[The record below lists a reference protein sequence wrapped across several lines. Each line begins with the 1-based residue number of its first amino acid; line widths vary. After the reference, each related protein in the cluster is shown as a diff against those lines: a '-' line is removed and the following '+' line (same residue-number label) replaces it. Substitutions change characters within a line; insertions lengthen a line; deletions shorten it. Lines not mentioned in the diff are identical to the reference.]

1 MGLENGILTQPIS
14 VYDIANCIGVAST
27 DVGTLCTAKSKINI
41 WAKYKPVR
49 YNSIKALT
57 EDQRK
62 QCAYGI
68 LDVQEYDFTQQSVLD
83 QAFENALNR
92 VYSWQY
98 EIPEGGVESLYRML
112 DFDGYNHNAVC
123 PLFFEDN
130 SPQWDKVIVNVG
142 SILDAALPQGNI
154 KLSDLTEM
162 STIVNANDSTGFGI
176 LYKKDNDAVKLIGLD
191 VEGNCQ
197 YPCFTSSGEALTH
210 SITLE
215 GKGIYTIVPIIIAP
229 SHGLFATLPLDTIT
243 REVRKKPASYE
254 IYSSLSGASKF
265 SVIVNVTANEAIA
278 AQNMVIKV
286 YPTNEANY
294 YEETIPIPI
303 LAKGESYTAITDK
316 IDAFTISEAVYW
328 TVNYNNK
335 LTTFNKSE

>member
-68 LDVQEYDFTQQSVLD
+68 LDVQEYDFTQQSILE

-112 DFDGYNHNAVC
+112 DFDGYNHNAIC

-130 SPQWDKVIVNVG
+130 SPQWDKVEVRGG
-142 SILDAALPQGNI
+142 SIADAALPQ
-154 KLSDLTEM
+154 
-162 STIVNANDSTGFGI
+162 
-176 LYKKDNDAVKLIGLD
+176 
-191 VEGNCQ
+191 
-197 YPCFTSSGEALTH
+197 
-210 SITLE
+210 
-215 GKGIYTIVPIIIAP
+215 
-229 SHGLFATLPLDTIT
+229 
-243 REVRKKPASYE
+243 
-254 IYSSLSGASKF
+254 
-265 SVIVNVTANEAIA
+265 
-278 AQNMVIKV
+278 
-286 YPTNEANY
+286 
-294 YEETIPIPI
+294 
-303 LAKGESYTAITDK
+303 
-316 IDAFTISEAVYW
+316 
-328 TVNYNNK
+328 
-335 LTTFNKSE
+335 

>member
-1 MGLENGILTQPIS
+1 MGLENGILTQPLS

-68 LDVQEYDFTQQSVLD
+68 LDVQEYDFTQQSILE

-98 EIPEGGVESLYRML
+98 EIPAGGVASLYRML
-112 DFDGYNHNAVC
+112 DFDGYNHNAIC
-123 PLFFEDN
+123 PLFFEDS

-176 LYKKDNDAVKLIGLD
+176 LYKKDSNAVKLIGLD

-197 YPCFTSSGEALTH
+197 YPCFTNSGEVLTH
-210 SITLE
+210 SITL
-215 GKGIYTIVPIIIAP
+215 
-229 SHGLFATLPLDTIT
+229 
-243 REVRKKPASYE
+243 
-254 IYSSLSGASKF
+254 
-265 SVIVNVTANEAIA
+265 
-278 AQNMVIKV
+278 
-286 YPTNEANY
+286 
-294 YEETIPIPI
+294 
-303 LAKGESYTAITDK
+303 
-316 IDAFTISEAVYW
+316 
-328 TVNYNNK
+328 
-335 LTTFNKSE
+335 

>member
-57 EDQRK
+57 EEQRK
-62 QCAYGI
+62 QCSYGI
-68 LDVQEYDFTQQSVLD
+68 LDVQEYDFTQQSVLN

-112 DFDGYNHNAVC
+112 DFDGYNHNAIC

-130 SPQWDKVIVNVG
+130 SPQWDKVEVRVG
-142 SILDAALPQGNI
+142 SIADAALPQGNI
-154 KLSDLTEM
+154 TLSDLQEL
-162 STIVNANDSTGFGI
+162 STIVNADNSTGFGL
-176 LYKKDNDAVKLIGLD
+176 LYKKDNNAVRLVGLD
-191 VEGNCQ
+191 IEGNCQ
-197 YPCFTSSGEALTH
+197 YPCFNSSGEALTH
-210 SITLE
+210 SITIE
-215 GKGIYTIVPIIIAP
+215 GSGTYTIVPIILAP
-229 SHGLFATLPLDTIT
+229 SHGLFATLPLNTIT
-243 REVRKKPASYE
+243 REVRTKPASYAV
-254 IYSSLSGASKF
+254 SSLLSGSSKF
-265 SVIVNVTANEAIA
+265 SVIVNITTNEALD

-294 YEETIPIPI
+294 YSETIAIPT
-303 LAKGESYTAITDK
+303 LAKGDSHSVTSSVIEAMTK
-316 IDAFTISEAVYW
+316 SEVVYW
-328 TVNYNNK
+328 TITYNNK
-335 LTTFNKSE
+335 TTRFTNS

>member
-57 EDQRK
+57 EEQRK

-68 LDVQEYDFTQQSVLD
+68 LDVQEYDFTQQSTLE

-112 DFDGYNHNAVC
+112 DFDGYNHNAIC

-154 KLSDLTEM
+154 KLSDLTEI

-176 LYKKDNDAVKLIGLD
+176 LYKKDDNAVKLIGLD

-197 YPCFTSSGEALTH
+197 YPCFNSNGEALTH

-215 GKGIYTIVPIIIAP
+215 GKGVYTIVPIIIAP
-229 SHGLFATLPLDTIT
+229 SHGLFATLPLKAIIK
-243 REVRKKPASYE
+243 EVRKKTASYE
-254 IYSSLSGASKF
+254 
-265 SVIVNVTANEAIA
+265 
-278 AQNMVIKV
+278 M
-286 YPTNEANY
+286 
-294 YEETIPIPI
+294 
-303 LAKGESYTAITDK
+303 
-316 IDAFTISEAVYW
+316 
-328 TVNYNNK
+328 
-335 LTTFNKSE
+335 

>member
-1 MGLENGILTQPIS
+1 MGLENGILTQPLS

-68 LDVQEYDFTQQSVLD
+68 LDVQEYDFTQQSVLE

-112 DFDGYNHNAVC
+112 DFDGYNHNAIC

-130 SPQWDKVIVNVG
+130 SPQWNKVIVNVG

-154 KLSDLTEM
+154 KLSDLTEI

-176 LYKKDNDAVKLIGLD
+176 LYKKDNDAVRLVGLD
-191 VEGNCQ
+191 IEGNCQ
-197 YPCFTSSGEALTH
+197 YPCFNSSGEALTH
-210 SITLE
+210 SITIE
-215 GKGIYTIVPIIIAP
+215 GSGTYTIVPIILAP
-229 SHGLFATLPLDTIT
+229 SHGLFATLPLNTIT
-243 REVRKKPASYE
+243 REVRTKPASYAV
-254 IYSSLSGASKF
+254 SSLLSGSSKF
-265 SVIVNVTANEAIA
+265 SVIVNITTNEALD

-294 YEETIPIPI
+294 YSETIAIPS
-303 LAKGESYTAITDK
+303 LAKGDSHSVTSSVIEAMTK
-316 IDAFTISEAVYW
+316 SEVVYW
-328 TVNYNNK
+328 TITYNNK
-335 LTTFNKSE
+335 TTRFTNS

>member
-1 MGLENGILTQPIS
+1 MGLENGILTQPLS

-57 EDQRK
+57 EEQRK
-62 QCAYGI
+62 QCSYGI
-68 LDVQEYDFTQQSVLD
+68 LDVQEYDFTQQSVLN

-112 DFDGYNHNAVC
+112 DFDGYNHNAIC

-130 SPQWDKVIVNVG
+130 SPKWDKVEVRVG
-142 SILDAALPQGNI
+142 SIADAALPQGNI
-154 KLSDLTEM
+154 TLSDLQEL
-162 STIVNANDSTGFGI
+162 STIVNADNSTGFGL
-176 LYKKDNDAVKLIGLD
+176 LYKKDNNAVRLVGLD
-191 VEGNCQ
+191 IEGNCQ
-197 YPCFTSSGEALTH
+197 YPCFNSSGEALTH

-215 GKGIYTIVPIIIAP
+215 GKGVYTIVPIILAP
-229 SHGLFATLPLDTIT
+229 SHGLFATLPLNTIT
-243 REVRKKPASYE
+243 REVRTKPASYAV
-254 IYSSLSGASKF
+254 SSLLSGSSKF
-265 SVIVNVTANEAIA
+265 SVIVNITTNEALD

-294 YEETIPIPI
+294 YSETIAIPT
-303 LAKGESYTAITDK
+303 LAKGDSHSITSSVIEAMTK
-316 IDAFTISEAVYW
+316 SEVVYW
-328 TVNYNNK
+328 TITYNNK
-335 LTTFNKSE
+335 TTRFTNS

>member
-57 EDQRK
+57 EEQRK
-62 QCAYGI
+62 QCSYGI

-112 DFDGYNHNAVC
+112 DFDGYNHNAIC

-130 SPQWDKVIVNVG
+130 SPQWNKVIVNVG

-154 KLSDLTEM
+154 KLSDLTEI

-176 LYKKDNDAVKLIGLD
+176 LYKKDNDAVKLVGLD

-197 YPCFTSSGEALTH
+197 YPWFTSSGEALTH

-229 SHGLFATLPLDTIT
+229 SHGLFATLPLNTIT
-243 REVRKKPASYE
+243 REVRTKPASYAV
-254 IYSSLSGASKF
+254 SSFLSGSSKF
-265 SVIVNVTANEAIA
+265 SVIVNITTNEALD

-294 YEETIPIPI
+294 YSETIAIPS
-303 LAKGESYTAITDK
+303 LAKGDSHSVTSSV
-316 IDAFTISEAVYW
+316 IDAMTKSEVVYW
-328 TVNYNNK
+328 TITYNNK
-335 LTTFNKSE
+335 TTRFTNS

>member
-1 MGLENGILTQPIS
+1 M
-14 VYDIANCIGVAST
+14 
-27 DVGTLCTAKSKINI
+27 
-41 WAKYKPVR
+41 
-49 YNSIKALT
+49 
-57 EDQRK
+57 
-62 QCAYGI
+62 
-68 LDVQEYDFTQQSVLD
+68 
-83 QAFENALNR
+83 
-92 VYSWQY
+92 
-98 EIPEGGVESLYRML
+98 YRML
-112 DFDGYNHNAVC
+112 DFDGYNHNAIC

-130 SPQWDKVIVNVG
+130 SPQWNKVIVNVG

-176 LYKKDNDAVKLIGLD
+176 LYKKDSNAVKLIGLD

-229 SHGLFATLPLDTIT
+229 SHGLFATLPMNTIT
-243 REVRKKPASYE
+243 REVRNKPASYE
-254 IYSSLSGASKF
+254 MYSSLSGVSKF

-278 AQNMVIKV
+278 AQNI
-286 YPTNEANY
+286 
-294 YEETIPIPI
+294 
-303 LAKGESYTAITDK
+303 
-316 IDAFTISEAVYW
+316 
-328 TVNYNNK
+328 

>member
-1 MGLENGILTQPIS
+1 MGLSNGILTQPIS

-62 QCAYGI
+62 QCSYGI
-68 LDVQEYDFTQQSVLD
+68 LDVQEYDFTQQSVLN

-112 DFDGYNHNAVC
+112 DFDGYNHNAIC

-154 KLSDLTEM
+154 KLSDLTEI

-176 LYKKDNDAVKLIGLD
+176 LYKKDNDAVRLIGLD

-197 YPCFTSSGEALTH
+197 YPCFNSSGEALTH
-210 SITLE
+210 SITIE
-215 GKGIYTIVPIIIAP
+215 GGGTYTIVPIILAP
-229 SHGLFATLPLDTIT
+229 SHGLFATLPLNAIT
-243 REVRKKPASYE
+243 REVRTKPTSYAV
-254 IYSSLSGASKF
+254 SSLLSGSSKF
-265 SVIVNVTANEAIA
+265 SVIVNITTNEALD
-278 AQNMVIKV
+278 AQNIVIKV

-294 YEETIPIPI
+294 YSETIAIPS
-303 LAKGESYTAITDK
+303 LAKGDSHSV
-316 IDAFTISEAVYW
+316 ISSVIEAMTKSEVVYW
-328 TVNYNNK
+328 TITYNNK
-335 LTTFNKSE
+335 TTRFTNS

>member
-1 MGLENGILTQPIS
+1 MGLENGILTQPLS

-62 QCAYGI
+62 QCSYGI
-68 LDVQEYDFTQQSVLD
+68 LDVQEYDFTQQSVLN

-112 DFDGYNHNAVC
+112 DFDGYNHNAIC

-130 SPQWDKVIVNVG
+130 SPQWDKVEVRVG
-142 SILDAALPQGNI
+142 SIADAALPQGNI
-154 KLSDLTEM
+154 TLSDLQEL
-162 STIVNANDSTGFGI
+162 STIVNADNSTGFGL
-176 LYKKDNDAVKLIGLD
+176 LYKKDNNAVRLVGLD
-191 VEGNCQ
+191 IEGNCQ
-197 YPCFTSSGEALTH
+197 YPCFNSSGEALTH
-210 SITLE
+210 SITIE
-215 GKGIYTIVPIIIAP
+215 GSGTYTIVPIILAP
-229 SHGLFATLPLDTIT
+229 SHGLFATLPLNTIT
-243 REVRKKPASYE
+243 REVRTKPASYAV
-254 IYSSLSGASKF
+254 SSLLSGSSKF
-265 SVIVNVTANEAIA
+265 SVIVNITTNEALD

-294 YEETIPIPI
+294 YLETIAIPS
-303 LAKGESYTAITDK
+303 LAKGDSHSVTSSVIEAMTKSEVVCWTIT
-316 IDAFTISEAVYW
+316 
-328 TVNYNNK
+328 YNNK
-335 LTTFNKSE
+335 TTRFTNS

>member
-1 MGLENGILTQPIS
+1 
-14 VYDIANCIGVAST
+14 
-27 DVGTLCTAKSKINI
+27 
-41 WAKYKPVR
+41 
-49 YNSIKALT
+49 
-57 EDQRK
+57 
-62 QCAYGI
+62 
-68 LDVQEYDFTQQSVLD
+68 
-83 QAFENALNR
+83 
-92 VYSWQY
+92 
-98 EIPEGGVESLYRML
+98 
-112 DFDGYNHNAVC
+112 
-123 PLFFEDN
+123 
-130 SPQWDKVIVNVG
+130 
-142 SILDAALPQGNI
+142 
-154 KLSDLTEM
+154 M

-229 SHGLFATLPLDTIT
+229 SHGLFATLPLNAIT

-254 IYSSLSGASKF
+254 MHSFLSGVSKF
-265 SVIVNVTANEAIA
+265 SVIVEVTANEAIA
-278 AQNMVIKV
+278 AQNMVIRV
-286 YPTNEANY
+286 YPKNEANY

-303 LAKGESYTAITDK
+303 LAKGEFYTAITDK
-316 IDAFTISEAVYW
+316 IDAFTISEVVYW

>member
-1 MGLENGILTQPIS
+1 MGLENGILTQPLS

-57 EDQRK
+57 EEQRK

-68 LDVQEYDFTQQSVLD
+68 LDVQEYDFTQQSVLN

-112 DFDGYNHNAVC
+112 DFDGYNHNAIC

-154 KLSDLTEM
+154 KLSDLTEI

-197 YPCFTSSGEALTH
+197 YPCFTSSGEVLTH

-215 GKGIYTIVPIIIAP
+215 GKGIYTIVPIILAP
-229 SHGLFATLPLDTIT
+229 SHGLFATLPLSAIT
-243 REVRKKPASYE
+243 REVRNNPASYAV
-254 IYSSLSGASKF
+254 SSLLNGSSKF
-265 SVIVNVTANEAIA
+265 RVIVNITTNEALD

-294 YEETIPIPI
+294 YSETIAIPS
-303 LAKGESYTAITDK
+303 LAKGDSHSV
-316 IDAFTISEAVYW
+316 ISSVIEAMTKSEVVYW
-328 TVNYNNK
+328 TITYNNK
-335 LTTFNKSE
+335 TTRFTNS

>member
-57 EDQRK
+57 EEQRK

-68 LDVQEYDFTQQSVLD
+68 LDVQEYDFTQQFTLD

-98 EIPEGGVESLYRML
+98 EIPEGGVESLYRVL
-112 DFDGYNHNAVC
+112 DFDGYNHNAIC

-130 SPQWDKVIVNVG
+130 SPQWDKVEVRVG
-142 SILDAALPQGNI
+142 SIADAALPQGNI
-154 KLSDLTEM
+154 TLSDLQEL
-162 STIVNANDSTGFGI
+162 STIVNADNSTGFGL
-176 LYKKDNDAVKLIGLD
+176 LYKKDNDAVKLVGLD
-191 VEGNCQ
+191 INGNCQ
-197 YPCFTSSGEALTH
+197 YPCFNSNGEALTH

-229 SHGLFATLPLDTIT
+229 SHGLFATLPLNAII
-243 REVRKKPASYE
+243 REVRKKPASYAV
-254 IYSSLSGASKF
+254 SSLLSGSSKF
-265 SVIVNVTANEAIA
+265 SVIVNIATNEAIA
-278 AQNMVIKV
+278 SQNMVIKV

-294 YEETIPIPI
+294 YSETTAIPS
-303 LAKGESYTAITDK
+303 LAKGDSHSV
-316 IDAFTISEAVYW
+316 ISSVIEAMTKSEVVYW
-328 TVNYNNK
+328 TITYNNK
-335 LTTFNKSE
+335 TTRFTNS

>member
-49 YNSIKALT
+49 YNKIGSLT
-57 EDQRK
+57 ENERK
-62 QCAYGI
+62 ACAYGL
-68 LDVQEYDFTQQSVLD
+68 LDTREYDLSSDTAITT
-83 QAFENALNR
+83 AFDNALNR
-92 VYSWQY
+92 IYSWEY
-98 EIPEGGVESLYRML
+98 ESPTGGDASLYRML
-112 DFDGYNHNAVC
+112 DFDGYNHNAIC

-176 LYKKDNDAVKLIGLD
+176 LYKKDNDAVKLVGLD

-210 SITLE
+210 SITIE

-229 SHGLFATLPLDTIT
+229 SHGLFATLPLRAIT

-254 IYSSLSGASKF
+254 IYSTLSGVSKF